1 MTRKAGMGAVSLAWR
16 IYGIASAK
24 NLRGTSFGAIRLEN
38 GLFRKGLC
46 RDCRPRP
53 SAERSSAES
62 GPCHLPLEPMKFGES
77 AKIFRVCRDDCD
89 TAPSRAGCDQR
100 VIGQAAS
107 PDLFVIVFEGQ
118 PVQ

>member
-1 MTRKAGMGAVSLAWR
+1 MELLPRKTFRERPLERVDWR
-16 IYGIASAK
+16 TVYFGK
-24 NLRGTSFGAIRLEN
+24 DYVGTAAPG
-38 GLFRKGLC
+38 
-46 RDCRPRP
+46 RPR
-53 SAERSSAES
+53 SSSAES
-62 GPCHLPLEPMKFGES
+62 GPCHLPLETMKFGES